1 VWGAAVQLGAYKDG
15 SMVDFFRMVKKGEQ
29 IGKASSA
36 RYSPRP
42 EKNIGS
48 LNGADRA
55 LGSGHRA
62 RDSRHPRRNSVAVVP
77 KQFIDP

>member
-1 VWGAAVQLGAYKDG
+1 
-15 SMVDFFRMVKKGEQ
+15 MVDFFRMVKKGEQ
-29 IGKASSA
+29 IGKVSSA

-42 EKNIGS
+42 EKNIGY

-62 RDSRHPRRNSVAVVP
+62 RGRGTLGRNSVEVVP